1 MNISVYITSYNQ
13 KAFLKE
19 AIDSVL
25 AQTLLPNEIVII
37 DDASTDGSQDLIQ
50 EYCLRETNI
59 ISHFNKENKGIT
71 KNRNL
76 ALSLV
81 TGDLIT
87 WLDGDDVYLPDKLK
101 TQFELIQQ
109 TNADLV
115 YTNFYISEDQIDS
128 IKRVWCSDISQ
139 LPQGNNILKEV
150 LSRNFPRNA
159 LFRYEMITRDLLNE
173 IGGYDEKIDIY
184 EDFEYRIRLAEKA
197 NTAFSMK
204 ALSIYRLHGKGL
216 SNKEKSV
223 HLSCLNYIHEKHKK
237 LILNF
242 NPKEQEQINNSIAK
256 YLSNFKDKKIS
267 EDNTLKLKI
276 KRKLKRLIDKI

>member
-1 MNISVYITSYNQ
+1 MKISVYITSYNQ

-150 LSRNFPRNA
+150 LSRNFPRNM
-159 LFRYEMITRDLLNE
+159 LFRYEMITRELLNS

-184 EDFEYRIRLAEKA
+184 EDFEYRIRLATKA
-197 NTAFSMK
+197 KTAFSMK
-204 ALSIYRLHGKGL
+204 VLSIYRLHGKGL
-216 SNKEKSV
+216 SNKEKSI
-223 HLSCLNYIHEKHKK
+223 HLSCLNYILEKHKE

-242 NPKEQEQINNSIAK
+242 SPNEQEQINGRIGK
-256 YLSNFKDKKIS
+256 YLSNFKDEKIS
-267 EDNTLKLKI
+267 ENITLKLKI
-276 KRKLKRLIDKI
+276 KRRLKRLIDKI